1 MGPVAHMCRIPLIV
15 KINLSHMLALQ
26 LDLLQCLPRFALC
39 PHLLLVL
46 SFIADHLITT
56 ILPSCSVEPAIIDV
70 CGLDRKEI

>member
-15 KINLSHMLALQ
+15 KINLSHMPALQ
-26 LDLLQCLPRFALC
+26 LDLLQRLPRFALC

-46 SFIADHLITT
+46 SFIAGHLIT

-70 CGLDRKEI
+70 CGLGRKEI